1 MLAKVKSGAV
11 LGVDGF
17 IVEVEVDM
25 AFGLNIFHVVGLPDG
40 AVRESRLRVPA
51 AIENAGYKFPDGKIT
66 VNLAPADIR
75 KDGTAFD
82 LPMAIGILAAQ
93 RMLEPESK
101 KTPTPDL
108 NDYILVGE
116 LSLDGLVRPIRGAL
130 PLALLARDRGMRG
143 IILPKENANEAS
155 VVSGIEVF
163 GIEHLTEVTTFF
175 RGVRTL
181 EPHVCNLSETE
192 QRDLADFSEVA
203 GQEAVKRALEV
214 AAAGGHNILM
224 IGPPGS
230 GKSMLAKRLPTILPM
245 MTFEESLETTAV
257 YSISGRLRDT
267 GLIRRRPFRTP
278 HHTISDIGIIGG
290 GSGVPRPGEISLAH
304 NGVLFLDELP
314 EFKRTVL
321 DVMRQP
327 LEDGTVTLTRS
338 LMTLE
343 YPSSVMVVAAMNPCP
358 CGYYQTDGVQRC
370 SCGVAQ
376 VQRYRNRVSG
386 PLLDRID
393 IHVQVPAVNYKDL
406 QKEHRGTS
414 SAEIRERVQKAR
426 SKQLLRFSER
436 HIHSNA
442 QMEPRD
448 LRKYSKLD
456 DRSHSFLERVIT
468 QFGMSAR
475 AYDRILKLSRT
486 IADLAESENIE
497 TPHLAEAVHYRTLD
511 RAKG

>member
-1 MLAKVKSGAV
+1 MLAKIKSGA
-11 LGVDGF
+11 LFGVDGF

-40 AVRESRLRVPA
+40 AVRESRLRVPS

-101 KTPTPDL
+101 KTPTPSL
-108 NDYILVGE
+108 EDYIMVGE
-116 LSLDGLVRPIRGAL
+116 LSLDGIVRPIRGAL
-130 PLALLARDRGMRG
+130 PFALLARDQGMKG

-155 VVSGIEVF
+155 VVTDIEVY
-163 GIEHLTEVTTFF
+163 GVEHLTEVTTFF
-175 RGVRTL
+175 RGSRTL
-181 EPHVCNLSETE
+181 EPQVCDITE
-192 QRDLADFSEVA
+192 RIEKNPRDFSEVA

-214 AAAGGHNILM
+214 AAAGGHNVLM
-224 IGPPGS
+224 IGPHGS
-230 GKSMLAKRLPTILPM
+230 GKSMLAKRLPSILPT

-257 YSISGRLRDT
+257 YSVSGRLRGE

-278 HHTISDIGIIGG
+278 HHTISDVGIIGG
-290 GSGVPRPGEISLAH
+290 GSGIPRPGEISLAH

-314 EFKRTVL
+314 EFKRNVL
-321 DVMRQP
+321 EVMRQP
-327 LEDGTVTLTRS
+327 LEDGRVTLNRS
-338 LMTLE
+338 LMTLD
-343 YPSSVMVVAAMNPCP
+343 YPASVMVVAAMNPCP
-358 CGYYQTDGVQRC
+358 CGYFQTDGIQRC

-376 VQRYRNRVSG
+376 VKRYRNRVSG

-393 IHVQVPAVNYKDL
+393 IHVQVPAVEYKDL
-406 QKEHRGTS
+406 QKERRGTS
-414 SAEIRERVQKAR
+414 SHEIRQRVQVAR
-426 SKQLLRFSER
+426 RIQLERFSDQQ
-436 HIHSNA
+436 IHANA

-448 LRKYSKLD
+448 LRKHCSLD
-456 DRSHSFLERVIT
+456 EKGHAFLERVIT

-475 AYDRILKLSRT
+475 AFDRILKLART
-486 IADLAESENIE
+486 IADLAETNKI
-497 TPHLAEAVHYRTLD
+497 TTQHLAEAVHYRTLD
-511 RAKG
+511 RSE

>member
-1 MLAKVKSGAV
+1 MLAKIKSGA
-11 LGVDGF
+11 LFGVDGF

-101 KTPTPDL
+101 ATPTPNL
-108 NDYILVGE
+108 EDYILVGE
-116 LSLDGLVRPIRGAL
+116 LSLDGIVRPIRGAL
-130 PLALLARDRGMRG
+130 PLALLARDKGMKG

-155 VVSGIEVF
+155 VVKDIEVY
-163 GIEHLTEVTTFF
+163 GVEHLTEVTTFF
-175 RGVRTL
+175 RGSRVIQPQICDIR
-181 EPHVCNLSETE
+181 ERQNPHPK
-192 QRDLADFSEVA
+192 DFSEVA

-214 AAAGGHNILM
+214 AAAGGHNVLM

-230 GKSMLAKRLPTILPM
+230 GKSMLAKRLPSILPI

-257 YSISGRLRDT
+257 YSISGRLRGE

-278 HHTISDIGIIGG
+278 HHTISDVGIIGG

-314 EFKRTVL
+314 EFKRNVL
-321 DVMRQP
+321 EVMRQP
-327 LEDGTVTLTRS
+327 LEDGRVTLNRS
-338 LMTLE
+338 LMTLD
-343 YPSSVMVVAAMNPCP
+343 YPASVMVVAAMNPCP
-358 CGYYQTDGVQRC
+358 CGYFQTDGIQRC

-376 VQRYRNRVSG
+376 VKRYRNRVSG

-393 IHVQVPAVNYKDL
+393 IHVQVPAVEYKDL
-406 QKEHRGTS
+406 QKERRGTS
-414 SAEIRERVQKAR
+414 SEEIRTRVQIAR
-426 SKQLLRFSER
+426 RIQLDRFSDR
-436 HIHSNA
+436 PIHANA

-448 LRKYSKLD
+448 LRIHCQLD
-456 DRSHSFLERVIT
+456 EKGHTFLERVIT

-475 AYDRILKLSRT
+475 AFDRILKLART
-486 IADLAESENIE
+486 IADLSETERI
-497 TPHLAEAVHYRTLD
+497 TTQHLAEAVHYRTLD
-511 RAKG
+511 RSE